1 MELRALQSGSS
12 FFFSI
17 SKSSVSEANK
27 ITLYMCFSFSCLFLN
42 WLFKYISAPMTF
54 CHILF

>member
-17 SKSSVSEANK
+17 SKGSVSEANK
-27 ITLYMCFSFSCLFLN
+27 ITLYMCFSCLFLN